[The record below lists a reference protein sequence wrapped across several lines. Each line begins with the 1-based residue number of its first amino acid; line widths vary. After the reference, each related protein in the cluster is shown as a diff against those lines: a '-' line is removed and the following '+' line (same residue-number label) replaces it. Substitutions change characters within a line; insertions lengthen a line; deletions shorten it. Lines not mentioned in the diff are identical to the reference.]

1 MNNSGIFSL
10 SGFAYQIKVFIYY
23 MALLQKN
30 QQIEFETLEDV
41 NIKSIS

>member
-23 MALLQKN
+23 LSM
-30 QQIEFETLEDV
+30 LEDGYT
-41 NIKSIS
+41 IGYETYDDIALKKI